1 MTNQVVIRM
10 AKDLKSAS
18 AKNDAPIWAKLAE
31 YALKP
36 SIARRDINLN
46 KIAKLTKEND
56 TVVFPGKVLG
66 TGNVPHKIT
75 LCSFSI
81 SNSAATKIIENGG
94 KLISYSELIEQTLLE
109 KESYYLASQETVVR
123 TDRPIVVDALTILQ
137 VDYHQMLQNC

>member
-1 MTNQVVIRM
+1 M
-10 AKDLKSAS
+10 ASDLKKAS

-46 KIAKLTKEND
+46 RISQLTKEND

-66 TGNVPHKIT
+66 TGDISHKIT

-81 SNSAATKIIENGG
+81 SNSAANKIIENGG
-94 KLISYSELIEQTLLE
+94 KLIDFSKLIEQNPTGKGVVLLG
-109 KESYYLASQETVVR
+109 
-123 TDRPIVVDALTILQ
+123 
-137 VDYHQMLQNC
+137 

>member
-1 MTNQVVIRM
+1 MTNQLVIRM
-10 AKDLKSAS
+10 ARDLKKAS

-36 SIARRDINLN
+36 SVARRDINLY
-46 KIAKLTKEND
+46 KIGQLTKEND

-94 KLISYSELIEQTLLE
+94 KVISYTELIQKNPTGKGVVLLG
-109 KESYYLASQETVVR
+109 
-123 TDRPIVVDALTILQ
+123 
-137 VDYHQMLQNC
+137 

>member
-10 AKDLKSAS
+10 AKDLKKAS
-18 AKNDAPIWAKLAE
+18 VKNDAPIWAKLAE

-46 KIAKLTKEND
+46 RIAQLTKEND

-81 SNSAATKIIENGG
+81 SNSAADKIIDNGG
-94 KLISYSELIEQTLLE
+94 KLISYSDLIEQNPTGKGVILLG
-109 KESYYLASQETVVR
+109 
-123 TDRPIVVDALTILQ
+123 
-137 VDYHQMLQNC
+137 

>member
-10 AKDLKSAS
+10 ANDLRKAS
-18 AKNDAPIWAKLAE
+18 AKNDAPIWGKPAE

-46 KIAKLTKEND
+46 RISQLTKEND

-66 TGNVPHKIT
+66 TGNVSHKIT

-81 SNSAATKIIENGG
+81 SNSAAAKVVENGG
-94 KLISYSELIEQTLLE
+94 KIISYLELIKQNPTGKGVVLLG
-109 KESYYLASQETVVR
+109 
-123 TDRPIVVDALTILQ
+123 
-137 VDYHQMLQNC
+137 

>member
-1 MTNQVVIRM
+1 M
-10 AKDLKSAS
+10 AKDLKKAS
-18 AKNDAPIWAKLAE
+18 IKNDAPIWAKLAE

-46 KIAKLTKEND
+46 RISQLTKEND

-81 SNSAATKIIENGG
+81 SNSAADKIIDNGG
-94 KLISYSELIEQTLLE
+94 KLISYSDLIEQNPTGKGVVLLG
-109 KESYYLASQETVVR
+109 
-123 TDRPIVVDALTILQ
+123 
-137 VDYHQMLQNC
+137 